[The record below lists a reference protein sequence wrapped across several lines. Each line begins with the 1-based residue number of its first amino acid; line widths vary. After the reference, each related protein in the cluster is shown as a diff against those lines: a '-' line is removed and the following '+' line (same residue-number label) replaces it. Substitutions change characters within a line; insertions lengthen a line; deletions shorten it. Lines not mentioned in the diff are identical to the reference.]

1 MRPGFGIVFIVLL
14 FFTAESCKHSE
25 SKPVAK
31 GEESSVS
38 NGDSQ
43 PEITFTTTEH
53 DFGKVTEGE
62 KVGWYF
68 TFRNTGGTDLL
79 ITNASASC
87 GCTIPD
93 YDREPVP
100 PGGEG
105 TVKVVFDSSDREG
118 KQIKTVTIESNAK
131 QLITKLVLKA
141 TVTKKNKY

>member
-1 MRPGFGIVFIVLL
+1 MRPGFGIVFIILL
-14 FFTAESCKHSE
+14 FFTAESCKHSV

-31 GEESSVS
+31 GGEASVS
-38 NGDSQ
+38 TGDNQ
-43 PEITFTTTEH
+43 PEISFTTTEH

-68 TFRNTGGTDLL
+68 TFHNTGGSDLL

-87 GCTIPD
+87 GCTVPG

-100 PGGEG
+100 PGSEG
-105 TVKVVFDSSDREG
+105 TVKVVFDSSGREG
-118 KQIKTVTIESNAK
+118 KQFKTVTIESNAK

-141 TVTKKNKY
+141 TVIKKE